1 MLLSGD
7 ILESDLGGQDG
18 TSKGRDQQNEIADCC
33 LHSIKD
39 SHCFEA
45 DFFLWPAKMYL
56 GRDFHNVPS
65 KPAVNQGSGDAVRS
79 GQDCN
84 SWFCRLQLPISPSE
98 ECSSII
104 GFWPEHCQ

>member
-18 TSKGRDQQNEIADCC
+18 ASKGRDQQNEIADCC

-45 DFFLWPAKMYL
+45 DFFVASQNVL
-56 GRDFHNVPS
+56 GERFPQCS
-65 KPAVNQGSGDAVRS
+65 FQACCKPRLRRS
-79 GQDCN
+79 
-84 SWFCRLQLPISPSE
+84 SAERTRLQLLVLST
-98 ECSSII
+98 SIAHQPVRRMQ
-104 GFWPEHCQ
+104 FNHWFLA